1 EGAFCPEINGA
12 FYAMVRLPVESTEH
26 FCQWLLEEFTH
37 DGATVMMA
45 PGAGF
50 YASTDRGLD
59 EVRIAYV
66 LNQTDLAAAMEC
78 VKQGLAAYQKRE
90 K

>member
-1 EGAFCPEINGA
+1 
-12 FYAMVRLPVESTEH
+12 
-26 FCQWLLEEFTH
+26 
-37 DGATVMMA
+37 MMA

-50 YASTDRGLD
+50 YASRDRGLD

-78 VKQGLAAYQKRE
+78 LKQGLVAYQNRE